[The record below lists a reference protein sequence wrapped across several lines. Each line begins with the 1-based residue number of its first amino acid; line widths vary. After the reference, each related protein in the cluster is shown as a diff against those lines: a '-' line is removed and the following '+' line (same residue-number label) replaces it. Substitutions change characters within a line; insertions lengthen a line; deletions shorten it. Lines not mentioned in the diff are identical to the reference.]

1 MRKFFTDK
9 SDTHRIGLDDGQW
22 IDILSTCS
30 YGVRKK
36 AMSAML
42 KPKATG
48 STAGMNVNMD
58 FDAGAFNDVLLKEMI
73 VDWSF
78 TDESG
83 NKVPVTSANID
94 NLAADIAQ
102 IVVEE
107 IGRLNPQRSEEEK
120 NAL

>member
-1 MRKFFTDK
+1 MRKYFINKKDV
-9 SDTHRIGLDDGQW
+9 HRIDLSDGQW
-22 IDILSTCS
+22 IDIMAMCS
-30 YGVRKK
+30 YGIRKK
-36 AMSAML
+36 AISAMMR
-42 KPKATG
+42 PSAT
-48 STAGMNVNMD
+48 SSNRDVRVNMD

-83 NKVPVTSANID
+83 NKVPLTPENID